1 MGTFRYSNKIKVVYD
16 NGVSDQ
22 ISPSLLDSLITS
34 RRVEQFERSE
44 GWAEIGIDP
53 IRGMGGARYG
63 GDDRRLS

>member
-53 IRGMGGARYG
+53 IRGMGGSRYG